1 MEEKTA
7 AIESILVI
15 PRNQFYWTYRV
26 NEGSEHTIKKEKIF
40 NFLKEHVTEK
50 NYIELSDLLSR
61 FLPFIILVKENSIVE
76 LKKQK
81 IDSYF
86 YRQKIEKEISDVITQ
101 FSTRDTHE
109 NSLENK
115 LTSIQKKVLK
125 D

>member
-1 MEEKTA
+1 MKEDTA

-50 NYIELSDLLSR
+50 NYIKLSDFISR
-61 FLPFIILVKENSIVE
+61 SLPFILLVKEDSIVE

-81 IDSYF
+81 IDSLF
-86 YRQKIEKEISDVITQ
+86 YRQKIEKEITDVINQ
-101 FSTRDTHE
+101 FSSRSSHE

-115 LTSIQKKVLK
+115 LINIQKKVLK
-125 D
+125 N

>member
-50 NYIELSDLLSR
+50 NYIKLSDLLSR

-86 YRQKIEKEISDVITQ
+86 YRQKIEKEISDVMTR
-101 FSTRDTHE
+101 FSVRNTHE
-109 NSLENK
+109 DSLENK
-115 LTSIQKKVLK
+115 LTDIQKKILK

>member
-1 MEEKTA
+1 MKEDTA

-40 NFLKEHVTEK
+40 NFLKEYVTEK
-50 NYIELSDLLSR
+50 NYIKLSDLISR
-61 FLPFIILVKENSIVE
+61 SLPFILLVKEDSIVE

-81 IDSYF
+81 IDSLF
-86 YRQKIEKEISDVITQ
+86 YRQKIEKEITDVINQ
-101 FSTRDTHE
+101 FSSRSSHE

-115 LTSIQKKVLK
+115 LINIQKKVLK
-125 D
+125 N

>member
-50 NYIELSDLLSR
+50 NYIKLSDLLSR

>member
-1 MEEKTA
+1 MEEKAA

-50 NYIELSDLLSR
+50 NYIKLSSLLSR

-86 YRQKIEKEISDVITQ
+86 YRQKIEKEISDVMTQ
-101 FSTRDTHE
+101 FSIRNTYE

-115 LTSIQKKVLK
+115 LTNIQKKILK

>member
-26 NEGSEHTIKKEKIF
+26 NEGSKHTIKKEKIF

-50 NYIELSDLLSR
+50 NYIKLSDLLSR

-101 FSTRDTHE
+101 FSIRNTHE
-109 NSLENK
+109 SSLENK
-115 LTSIQKKVLK
+115 LTNIQKKVLK

>member
-50 NYIELSDLLSR
+50 NYIKLSDLLSR

-101 FSTRDTHE
+101 FSIRNTHE
-109 NSLENK
+109 SSLENK
-115 LTSIQKKVLK
+115 LTNIQEKVLK

>member
-1 MEEKTA
+1 MEEKAA

-50 NYIELSDLLSR
+50 NYIKLSSLLSR
-61 FLPFIILVKENSIVE
+61 FLPFIILIKENSIVE

-86 YRQKIEKEISDVITQ
+86 YRQKIEKEISDVMTQ
-101 FSTRDTHE
+101 FSIRNTYE

-115 LTSIQKKVLK
+115 LTNIQKKILK

>member
-50 NYIELSDLLSR
+50 NYIKLSDLLSR

-101 FSTRDTHE
+101 FSIRNTHE
-109 NSLENK
+109 SSLENK
-115 LTSIQKKVLK
+115 LTNIQKKVLK

>member
-50 NYIELSDLLSR
+50 NYIKLSDLLFR

-101 FSTRDTHE
+101 FSIRDTHE

-115 LTSIQKKVLK
+115 LTNIQKKVLK

>member
-50 NYIELSDLLSR
+50 NYIKLSNLLSK

>member
-50 NYIELSDLLSR
+50 NYMKLSDLLSR

-101 FSTRDTHE
+101 FSIRNTHE
-109 NSLENK
+109 SSLENK
-115 LTSIQKKVLK
+115 LTNIQKKVLK

>member
-50 NYIELSDLLSR
+50 NYIKLSSLLSR

-76 LKKQK
+76 LKKQT

-86 YRQKIEKEISDVITQ
+86 YRQKIEKEISDVMTQ
-101 FSTRDTHE
+101 FSIRNTHE

-115 LTSIQKKVLK
+115 LTNIQKKVLK

>member
-50 NYIELSDLLSR
+50 NYIKLSDLLSR

-86 YRQKIEKEISDVITQ
+86 YKQKIEKEISDVITQ
-101 FSTRDTHE
+101 FSIRNTHE

-115 LTSIQKKVLK
+115 LTNIQKKILK

>member
-1 MEEKTA
+1 MKEDTA
-7 AIESILVI
+7 AIESVLVI

-40 NFLKEHVTEK
+40 DFLKGHVTEK
-50 NYIELSDLLSR
+50 NYIKLSDLISR
-61 FLPFIILVKENSIVE
+61 FLPFILLVKEDSIIE

-81 IDSYF
+81 IDSFF
-86 YRQKIEKEISDVITQ
+86 YRQKIEKEISDIMDQ
-101 FSTRDTHE
+101 FSAKNSHE

-125 D
+125 N